1 MFRAWEHCL
10 GQYRTSHT
18 LPVQDVIVHNCRN
31 WKDASINYRLE
42 RRFNH
47 DPFIIVLWA
56 LKDLS
61 WDPPVN
67 ENRSLETCQIVSD
80 MIAWRY
86 QYRKCLPSRLGH
98 YPSTGVHAL
107 SKEGHDPQ
115 EKQYRQQKNNS
126 DLTTTR
132 HFCDIESL
140 ERNERWFRTSRIP
153 WITNGASTSL
163 LHHVLISYVLF
174 FTGSSGLPQP
184 RLMKKESFWVLCICI
199 AIEWWS

>member
-1 MFRAWEHCL
+1 
-10 GQYRTSHT
+10 
-18 LPVQDVIVHNCRN
+18 
-31 WKDASINYRLE
+31 
-42 RRFNH
+42 
-47 DPFIIVLWA
+47 
-56 LKDLS
+56 
-61 WDPPVN
+61 
-67 ENRSLETCQIVSD
+67 

-163 LHHVLISYVLF
+163 LHFFHLFLRTSATTIDEKGIILGAMHMHSYRMMELSPKTTRKRRTSCNQPIWHPGLF
-174 FTGSSGLPQP
+174 TRQWSWCQFVVMVMVSIREQLLSIGCFFSLHRGS
-184 RLMKKESFWVLCICI
+184 R
-199 AIEWWS
+199 WSCC